1 MSDNPTSENHSSL
14 LDLVL
19 CAWAFYIARRENV
32 NVESAKERIR
42 VYLMATITETD
53 DWALREELDA
63 LLTQVGTPL

>member
-1 MSDNPTSENHSSL
+1 MSDENHSSL

-19 CAWAFYIARRENV
+19 CAWAFYIATRENV

-53 DWALREELDA
+53 DDTLRQELDD